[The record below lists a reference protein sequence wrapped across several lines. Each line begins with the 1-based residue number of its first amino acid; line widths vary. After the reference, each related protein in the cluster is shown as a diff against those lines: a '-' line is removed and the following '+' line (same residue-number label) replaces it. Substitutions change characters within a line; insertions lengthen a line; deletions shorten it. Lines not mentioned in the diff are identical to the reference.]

1 MYGYGKECFIAIG
14 IDNVFSIVDD
24 LSTLTVSNVQSS
36 FGLFS
41 TVLQQH
47 PVWKSSLFEKNV

>member
-1 MYGYGKECFIAIG
+1 ML
-14 IDNVFSIVDD
+14 VDD
-24 LSTLTVSNVQSS
+24 LSTLTVSNVHSS